1 MSNENISNIES
12 KVFEIIEKL
21 SDQLGTTSNQVFEV
35 LTKTNQM
42 FISGIHNIV
51 WAVFCLIVIIGLIY
65 LIKLVRVYL
74 YSMGE
79 NISYSNQE
87 MLTLAMLVSGICI
100 IIFTF
105 ALFVNIN
112 SAIGN
117 FYNPQYYALKEIV
130 DLIKK

>member
-35 LTKTNQM
+35 LTNQM
-42 FISGIHNIV
+42 FIRGIHGII

-65 LIKLVRVYL
+65 LIKLLWVHY
-74 YSMGE
+74 MGE
-79 NISYSNQE
+79 NISNSNQE
-87 MLTLAMLVSGICI
+87 FATLIMLVSGIGI
-100 IIFTF
+100 IIFTVV
-105 ALFVNIN
+105 LFVNIN

>member
-1 MSNENISNIES
+1 MSPANIIFVSS
-12 KVFEIIEKL
+12 PHLEIIEKL